1 MHMYGYEYYGGNG
14 IVGAQVC
21 TCMMLNF
28 NVGMHILHTVLYTFP
43 KVLTRRICPTFNRF
57 FSCVSHPI
65 TFVTLMCNL
74 GMIL

>member
-28 NVGMHILHTVLYTFP
+28 TP
-43 KVLTRRICPTFNRF
+43 
-57 FSCVSHPI
+57 
-65 TFVTLMCNL
+65 
-74 GMIL
+74 